1 MYPNKLGYIAIVRLV
16 YNSNLGVYM
25 YFCAGMVHFFDVF
38 FVAFVFM
45 PG

>member
-25 YFCAGMVHFFDVF
+25 YFCAGVVPIFNIYLRLFVH
-38 FVAFVFM
+38 A
-45 PG
+45 